1 MPQPLKVSNM
11 LSNELRLGNFLN
23 SGKVVRI
30 NADNFTIFDG
40 FQELDS
46 LTMPDI
52 WITQQPKVLTEI
64 WLERFGFKINMDN
77 FDWNAGIGTNCIGD
91 FELSLRH
98 TDNVGWFY
106 KSKCTPIKYVHQLQ
120 NLYFALTG
128 KELTIKTN

>member
-1 MPQPLKVSNM
+1 MKAE
-11 LSNELRLGNFLN
+11 ELRFGNIVFNPNLFKNTAVDILDIYDLAEGRLYKDFLP
-23 SGKVVRI
+23 I
-30 NADNFTIFDG
+30 
-40 FQELDS
+40 
-46 LTMPDI
+46 P
-52 WITQQPKVLTEI
+52 LTEE
-64 WLERFGFKINMDN
+64 WLLKFAFEINMDN

>member
-1 MPQPLKVSNM
+1 MTA
-11 LSNELRLGNFLN
+11 NE
-23 SGKVVRI
+23 VRI
-30 NADNFTIFDG
+30 GNLVYNTTLKLTKAIDTLDIRYLAEGKFENH
-40 FQELDS
+40 FQPIR
-46 LTMPDI
+46 LTD
-52 WITQQPKVLTEI
+52 E
-64 WLERFGFKINMDN
+64 WLEKLGFKINMDN

-128 KELTIKTN
+128 KELTTKTN